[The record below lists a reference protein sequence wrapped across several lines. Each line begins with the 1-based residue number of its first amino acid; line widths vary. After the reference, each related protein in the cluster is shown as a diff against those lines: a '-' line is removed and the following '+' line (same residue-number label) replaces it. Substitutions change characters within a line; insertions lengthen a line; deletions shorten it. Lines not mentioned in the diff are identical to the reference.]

1 MRVFGGIAGQSA
13 AQASVAQRGA
23 VIQAELPT
31 RAIEPGTR
39 IVKVIP
45 PRLVEPYL
53 SGQRSVIAGFVHR
66 AEDCPFRTPADYYQ
80 SLALGYDGSEFA
92 ADMPEL
98 FVMRWIAIDMSASLV
113 TGPPAGSYRMASVPE
128 FFTLPVPIPVGAEMS
143 RITPGAEEFIARY
156 DGQAWLR
163 PLREA

>member
-1 MRVFGGIAGQSA
+1 
-13 AQASVAQRGA
+13 

-31 RAIEPGTR
+31 SPLDPGTPM
-39 IVKVIP
+39 VKVVP

-53 SGQRSVIAGFVHR
+53 TGQRSVIAGYVYR
-66 AEDCPFRTPADYYQ
+66 ASDCSFRTPADYYHA
-80 SLALGYDGSEFA
+80 LALGYEGSEFT

-98 FVMRWIAIDMSASLV
+98 FVMRWIALDMSASLV
-113 TGPPAGSYRMASVPE
+113 AVPRATSVALASAVPE

-143 RITPGAEEFIARY
+143 RVTFGGEEFIGRY